1 MVSGAKE
8 GVRPRHLRSHDST
21 IEMNGG
27 KTGSRGPGRG
37 TKYAEWTKWTK
48 RLFLRSNISI

>member
-27 KTGSRGPGRG
+27 KTGSWGPDLENVPSQPSAARFIFSGSG
-37 TKYAEWTKWTK
+37 KFFA
-48 RLFLRSNISI
+48 